1 MNRFSQI
8 ILLTALLSLSS
19 CAAIFLPRNQ
29 KVTIRTN
36 NKESK
41 VYIDKEEVGKGSTV
55 VTKVRK
61 SGAKQ
66 VVVQTPGYKD
76 AYYTL
81 IPIRRPNAYWV
92 CIVLDIPTIYGCSF
106 DPIIPKSKNYASDNL
121 MPSTYKYINR
131 TPDQRYIDLSAIKL
145 NITNKNKDLND
156 YYVNYSENQMEEFKN
171 AEKKRVES
179 VKKEEARK
187 QKKKKNTN
195 MLAEE
200 NEIKYDDTQFS
211 VDIYKTLKKTGFV
224 DTINTLFS
232 DNSNTLRIEGS
243 IHKASVFHVSG
254 LDYYSG
260 RYEKARLDIMWK
272 VKNNFDEVLD
282 SVSLQS
288 FSGDYNIPDYTA
300 DDKMVQRMFADAVD
314 NSYSDLLKNE
324 KFKNYLRIDTVM
336 SIKDPLLAI
345 STPKSVVKEVSD
357 AAAASVIIK
366 RKSGGHGSGFAITND
381 GYILTNFHVIAGD
394 KTTQLEDIKVLLSS
408 GEELTAK
415 VVRFNR
421 MRDVALLKVDHSFD
435 KAFKLGKEKSYK
447 QLMEVYT
454 IGAPKSIEL
463 GQSVSIGLI
472 SNERNFNK
480 TTLLQLSMSI
490 NPGNSGGPL
499 FDKSGALQGI
509 VSSKLVGYATEGV
522 GFAIP
527 SFKIAN
533 YLNLSV
539 K

>member
-8 ILLTALLSLSS
+8 ILLTALLGLSS

-224 DTINTLFS
+224 DTVNTLFS

-254 LDYYSG
+254 LDYYAG
-260 RYEKARLDIMWK
+260 RYEKARLDIIWK

-336 SIKDPLLAI
+336 TISDPLLAI
-345 STPKSVVKEVSD
+345 SQPKSVVKEVSD

-421 MRDVALLKVDHSFD
+421 MRDVALLKVDHNFD